1 MVLPQLFFLG
11 NRHFLYWKSSTC
23 SATDGRLPPPQTPSA
38 HHRWQRWGLDP
49 HHQLS
54 NLTKSPNSNSSK
66 FPPKS
71 RSRFSSYEQGVAGPQ
86 NPRSTTPCLD
96 ITGHILF
103 FMRNI
108 TGWISM
114 SIEKITGRRFFSIE
128 KITGNFGSSL
138 MNCSTSRQHTGKICS
153 SKDKNSS
160 LTFSIL
166 FFTCFIL
173 GVARV

>member
-1 MVLPQLFFLG
+1 MFG
-11 NRHFLYWKSSTC
+11 YWRE
-23 SATDGRLPPPQTPSA
+23 APPHTPTPPVHIGDS
-38 HHRWQRWGLDP
+38 LDP

-54 NLTKSPNSNSSK
+54 NWTKSPNSNSSK

-71 RSRFSSYEQGVAGPQ
+71 RSKFSSYEQGVAGPQ

-103 FMRNI
+103 FMTNI

-128 KITGNFGSSL
+128 RITGNFGSSL

>member
-1 MVLPQLFFLG
+1 MFG
-11 NRHFLYWKSSTC
+11 YWRE
-23 SATDGRLPPPQTPSA
+23 APPHTPTPPVHIGDS
-38 HHRWQRWGLDP
+38 LDP

-71 RSRFSSYEQGVAGPQ
+71 RSRFSSYEQGVASPQ
-86 NPRSTTPCLD
+86 NPRSTTPSLD

-103 FMRNI
+103 FMTNI

-128 KITGNFGSSL
+128 RITGNFGSSL
-138 MNCSTSRQHTGKICS
+138 MNCSRQPVRYAVRKTKIAVLRFLFYS
-153 SKDKNSS
+153 LHISS
-160 LTFSIL
+160 L
-166 FFTCFIL
+166 
-173 GVARV
+173 V